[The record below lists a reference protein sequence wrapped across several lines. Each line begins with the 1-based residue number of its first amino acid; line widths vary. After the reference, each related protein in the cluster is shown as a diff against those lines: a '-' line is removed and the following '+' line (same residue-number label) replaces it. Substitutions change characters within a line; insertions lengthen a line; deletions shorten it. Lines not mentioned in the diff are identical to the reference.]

1 MRYYDWNDEKFY
13 ATKEEAKKDYLNT
26 LTTTPWGLAEIAF
39 DYGPGCQS
47 IIEWI
52 EEKGLLKEFYLA
64 FQENFDEGAER
75 FATAWVEDLEEADEN
90 EN

>member
-1 MRYYDWNDEKFY
+1 MYKDWENEKLY

-39 DYGPGCQS
+39 DFGPGSQS

-52 EEKGLLKEFYLA
+52 NEKGLLKEFYLA

-75 FATAWVEDLEEADEN
+75 FATAWVEDLEEVE
-90 EN
+90 

>member
-1 MRYYDWNDEKFY
+1 MYKDWNNEKLY

-39 DYGPGCQS
+39 DFGPGSQS

-52 EEKGLLKEFYLA
+52 NEKGLLKDFYLD
-64 FQENFDEGAER
+64 FKESFDEGAEK
-75 FATAWVEDLEEADEN
+75 FSEDWLEDLEEV
-90 EN
+90 

>member
-1 MRYYDWNDEKFY
+1 MYKDWENEKIY
-13 ATKEEAKKDYLNT
+13 ATKEEAKKDYLKT
-26 LTTTPWGLAEIAF
+26 LTTTTWGLAEITF
-39 DYGPGCQS
+39 DFGPGSQS

-75 FATAWVEDLEEADEN
+75 FATAWVEDLEEVE
-90 EN
+90 

>member
-1 MRYYDWNDEKFY
+1 MYKDWENEKIY
-13 ATKEEAKKDYLNT
+13 ATKEDAKKDYLNS

-39 DYGPGCQS
+39 NFGPGRES

-64 FQENFDEGAER
+64 FQENFDEGAEK
-75 FATAWVEDLEEADEN
+75 FAEMWVEDLEEVKED
-90 EN
+90 

>member
-1 MRYYDWNDEKFY
+1 MYKDWGSANEKLY
-13 ATKEEAKKDYLNT
+13 TTKEEAKKDFLKT

-39 DYGPGCQS
+39 DFGPGSQS

-52 EEKGLLKEFYLA
+52 NEKGLLKEFYLA

-75 FATAWVEDLEEADEN
+75 FATAWVEDLEEVE
-90 EN
+90 

>member
-39 DYGPGCQS
+39 DYGPGYQD
-47 IIEWI
+47 IFEWI
-52 EEKGLLKEFYLA
+52 KEKGLLKEFYLA
-64 FQENFDEGAER
+64 FQDDFNEGAER
-75 FATAWVEDLEEADEN
+75 FADAWVEDLEEVEEN
-90 EN
+90 

>member
-1 MRYYDWNDEKFY
+1 MYKDWENEKIY

-39 DYGPGCQS
+39 DFGPGREC

-52 EEKGLLKEFYLA
+52 EETGLLREFYLA

-75 FATAWVEDLEEADEN
+75 FAESWVEDLEEVE
-90 EN
+90 EE

>member
-1 MRYYDWNDEKFY
+1 MMYKDWENGKIY

-26 LTTTPWGLAEIAF
+26 LTTTPWGLTEIAF
-39 DYGPGCQS
+39 DFGPGCQS

-64 FQENFDEGAER
+64 FQENFNEGAER
-75 FATAWVEDLEEADEN
+75 FADAWVEDLDEVEEE
-90 EN
+90 

>member
-1 MRYYDWNDEKFY
+1 MKYKDWENEKIY

-26 LTTTPWGLAEIAF
+26 LTTTTWGLTEIALDF
-39 DYGPGCQS
+39 GPCCES

-64 FQENFDEGAER
+64 FQESFDMGAER
-75 FATAWVEDLEEADEN
+75 FATAWVEDLEEAE
-90 EN
+90 EE